1 MLLRGELWWQFW
13 GVTLKLSSQRQHQR
27 PALGSRREGCQ
38 EGGGSQKFQTISYC
52 DFRGVSHIRGLHKW
66 DFLASLEGKEIS
78 GNDEKWPTFINN
90 WKIGDTDWS
99 TKDEDRYCPS
109 LSPWTRRW
117 SAVTRPPEAVLQKLI
132 SRQICEMSR
141 TALTFKSF
149 VRVLYGRGLCWWMFL
164 FLHDQGPNS
173 SQTLE

>member
-1 MLLRGELWWQFW
+1 MNCGDSFGASHWNCPASGSTSDPPWGGEKVVRRGEEAKSFKQSVTVTPGAGLTSGGCTSETFW
-13 GVTLKLSSQRQHQR
+13 H
-27 PALGSRREGCQ
+27 P
-38 EGGGSQKFQTISYC
+38 
-52 DFRGVSHIRGLHKW
+52 W
-66 DFLASLEGKEIS
+66 KEIG
-78 GNDEKWPTFINN
+78 GNAEKQNPKLIDN

>member
-27 PALGSRREGCQ
+27 PALGRREGCQ
-38 EGGGSQKFQTISYC
+38 EGGRRRKPKVSNNQLLWLQG
-52 DFRGVSHIRGLHKW
+52 RVSHQGAAQVRLFGILGRKCWKRPKL
-66 DFLASLEGKEIS
+66 
-78 GNDEKWPTFINN
+78 INN

-109 LSPWTRRW
+109 LSLWTRRW